1 MAQPKKIVN
10 DPADVVE
17 QLLDGIVAAAGGGI
31 IPLGPTGAL
40 AKRSL
45 KEGKV
50 GLLIGGGSGHEPF
63 FPGFIGDNLA
73 DGAACGRIFAAPTPD
88 VMLTVTK
95 ALDKGLGV
103 LYLYGNYAG
112 DNMNFDLA
120 AELAA
125 EEGIT
130 VKTVR
135 VWESSSQFGS
145 AKLRTAA

>member
-50 GLLIGGGSGHEPF
+50 GLLIGGGSGHEPL

-73 DGAACGRIFAAPTPD
+73 DGAACGRCAACRIRLAGFAE
-88 VMLTVTK
+88 
-95 ALDKGLGV
+95 
-103 LYLYGNYAG
+103 AG
-112 DNMNFDLA
+112 AKDP
-120 AELAA
+120 
-125 EEGIT
+125 IT
-130 VKTVR
+130 YCR
-135 VWESSSQFGS
+135 G
-145 AKLRTAA
+145 